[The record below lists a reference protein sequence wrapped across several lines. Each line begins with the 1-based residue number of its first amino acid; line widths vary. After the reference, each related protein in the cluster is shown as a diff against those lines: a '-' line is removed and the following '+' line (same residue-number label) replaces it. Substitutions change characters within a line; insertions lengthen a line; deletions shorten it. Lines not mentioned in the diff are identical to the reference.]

1 MDEDYVSTSRN
12 CLSLLND
19 YLHVLL
25 VVAENESELSS
36 QDIAEI
42 SDVPFGTLGRL
53 LRELESEGMIDY
65 EKKFPN
71 KKVPLEDRRK
81 VRKRRYYEVTD
92 KGYEILND
100 LYERIDAATQSRV
113 SPGLK
118 KRILSTGRAKS

>member
-118 KRILSTGRAKS
+118 ERILSTGRAKS